1 MKKYFLFLLL
11 FPFLAHGSA
20 DDSLRRPLKFSLFS
34 NATKLPGSGFAGIL
48 NTPLHP
54 GFTLGTEFSYKQ
66 TESNKLFQTA
76 KFGYFYHR
84 LAQHALMLY
93 SEGAYRHT
101 FACGFSMQ
109 ALVGAGYLHSI
120 PALEKFEQ
128 NDEGEYVRVGRFGR
142 PQGMAGITLGLGYN
156 ICKKNPLRIG
166 LDYQVWFQ
174 FPFVAEYVPVLPNT
188 ALHLTLSYSIPK

>member
-1 MKKYFLFLLL
+1 MKKCFLLL
-11 FPFLAHGSA
+11 FLFPALVYGS
-20 DDSLRRPLKFSLFS
+20 DGDTLRRPLTLSLFT
-34 NATKLPGSGFAGIL
+34 NATKIPGSGFAGVL

-54 GFTLGTEFSYKQ
+54 GFTFGTEFSYKQ
-66 TESNKLFQTA
+66 TETNKLFQTA

-93 SEGAYRHT
+93 TEGAYRHT

-109 ALVGAGYLHSI
+109 ALLGAGYLHSI

-128 NDEGEYVRVGRFGR
+128 NNDGEYVRVGRFGR